1 MAGSATI
8 IASLLLLV
16 ACMGYI
22 FPTGETSGPS
32 LGLLVAQAPKGVSTK
47 EGEGPEQPGAGGVTN
62 WPGT

>member
-1 MAGSATI
+1 
-8 IASLLLLV
+8 
-16 ACMGYI
+16 MGYI